1 MNRPL
6 IALMVSLED
15 GLMAVNRT
23 YLNAVW
29 HSGGCAVALPYTD
42 DEEKI
47 NQFVEEF
54 DGFLF
59 TGGDDIDPAY
69 YGQEKHPKT
78 ENICSERDAFEQ
90 KMFHA
95 AYKTGKPI
103 LGICRGEQVI
113 NVFLGGD
120 LTQHIEGH
128 VQTARRAVREQAVD
142 LVENGML
149 HNILGQTKIYT
160 NSFHHQV
167 VNKLADRLI
176 CDGYSFDGYIEAY
189 HDPEHPFLLG
199 VQWHP
204 EGYFDIDETSSK
216 IFDAFV
222 EACKTHAIQ

>member
-23 YLNAVW
+23 YLNAIW
-29 HSGGCAVALPYTD
+29 HAGGCAVALPYTD

-47 NQFVEEF
+47 KQFAEEF

-78 ENICSERDAFEQ
+78 ENTCAERDAFEQ
-90 KMFHA
+90 KMFHEI
-95 AYKTGKPI
+95 YKNGKPI

-113 NVFLGGD
+113 NVFLGGT
-120 LTQHIEGH
+120 LIQHIDGH
-128 VQTARRAVREQAVD
+128 VQQTRRAVREQGVD
-142 LVENGML
+142 LIKDGML
-149 HNILGQTKIYT
+149 YNILGQERIYT

-167 VNKLADRLI
+167 IDKLADSLV
-176 CDGYSFDGYIEAY
+176 CDGYSTDGYLEAY
-189 HDPEHPFLLG
+189 HSKEHPFLLA

-204 EGYFDIDETSSK
+204 EGYYDIDETSSK
-216 IFDAFV
+216 IFAEFV
-222 EACKTHAIQ
+222 NACKK

>member
-1 MNRPL
+1 MNRPM

-23 YLNAVW
+23 YLNAIW
-29 HSGGCAVALPYTD
+29 NSGGCAVALPYTD

-47 NQFVEEF
+47 KQFVEEF

-59 TGGDDIDPAY
+59 TGGDDLDPAY

-78 ENICSERDAFEQ
+78 ENICSERDVFEK
-90 KMFHA
+90 KMLEA
-95 AYKTGKPI
+95 AYGTGKPI

-113 NVFLGGD
+113 NVFRGGD

-128 VQTARRAVREQAVD
+128 RQDAARTVREQEVN
-142 LVENGML
+142 LVEGGML
-149 HNILGQTKIYT
+149 HSIIGKTQIFT

-167 VNKLADRLI
+167 VNRLAEEMV
-176 CDGYSFDGYIEAY
+176 CDGYSADGYIEAY
-189 HDPEHPFLLG
+189 HSAKHPFLLC

-204 EGYFDIDETSSK
+204 EGYFQIDETSSK
-216 IFDAFV
+216 IFDTFV
-222 EACKTHAIQ
+222 NACGKGN